1 MSRLRTTL
9 REARLAAHLSQEA
22 LAIEAGVTRQAY
34 AAVES
39 GAAVPSTEVALRLA
53 RALGTTVEQLF
64 ALPEATRP
72 TIQAEL
78 VGAAAPG
85 SSGQRVRL
93 VRVGGRVLARPL
105 AGVAGAA
112 RTLPWADGI
121 AYPDATHPSRVAVE
135 LLDEVRGP
143 ELTAVVL
150 GCDPAAALVA
160 AALRARGV
168 ELVWTEESSQAALEG
183 LARGEAHV
191 AGCHLLDPASGQYN
205 APWVARLVPFP
216 CTLVGFAVWEQ
227 GLMLAPGNPLGITS
241 VADLARPDVR
251 LVNREPGAGARGLLD
266 RALTAAGVPPS
277 AVTGYERLASGHLA
291 VAEVVRAGLADVG
304 VGVRAA
310 ALAQGLDFIPLGEER
325 YDLVVPNH
333 FLELPSVAALLDAL
347 RRPGL
352 RQQVEAL
359 GGYDVGPMGAPA
371 PAA

>member
-9 REARLAAHLSQEA
+9 REARLAARLSQEA
-22 LAIEAGVTRQAY
+22 LALEAGVTRQAY

-53 RALGTTVEQLF
+53 RALGATVEQLF
-64 ALPEATRP
+64 VLPDEARP
-72 TIQAEL
+72 TVDAEL
-78 VGAAAPG
+78 VGDAGPTPG
-85 SSGQRVRL
+85 GQRVRL
-93 VRVGGRVLARPL
+93 ARVGGRVFARPL

-121 AYPDATHPSRVAVE
+121 ARPDAARPGRVRVE
-135 LLDEVRGP
+135 LLDEVRDA
-143 ELTAVVL
+143 EQTVVVL

-168 ELVWTEESSQAALEG
+168 ELVWTEEGSRAALEG

-191 AGCHLLDPASGQYN
+191 AGSHLLDPTTGQYN
-205 APWVARLVPFP
+205 APWVAWLVPFP

-227 GLMLAPGNPLGITS
+227 GLMVAPGNPLGLAS
-241 VADLARPDVR
+241 AVDLARPGVR
-251 LVNREPGAGARGLLD
+251 LVNREPGTGARGLLD
-266 RALTAAGVPPS
+266 RALAAAGVPAS
-277 AVTGYERLASGHLA
+277 AVAGYDCQASGHLA
-291 VAEVVRAGLADVG
+291 VAEAVRAGLADVG

-310 ALAQGLDFIPLGEER
+310 ARAHGLDFLPLGEER

-359 GGYDVGPMGAPA
+359 GGYDVASMGLPA